1 MKTIAISLL
10 VAVAVVTL
18 LLACRQ
24 EDAPPLT
31 SGIEG
36 QALIGP
42 ACPVVREGSPCPD
55 QPFQA
60 TIVFRNAERSEKVR
74 TFTTDEDG
82 RFRVALAPGEYYIEP
97 QPPKPGAPPT
107 GMPQTVTV
115 PPDRFVQITVEY
127 DSGIR

>member
-1 MKTIAISLL
+1 MKTFTIFVLL
-10 VAVAVVTL
+10 AAVAL

-24 EDAPPLT
+24 EDSPPLT

-42 ACPVVREGSPCPD
+42 ACPVVREDTPCPD
-55 QPFQA
+55 QPFQS
-60 TIVFRNAERSEKVR
+60 TIVVRNAERSEKVR

-97 QPPKPGAPPT
+97 QPPNPGAPPT

-115 PPDRFVQITVEY
+115 PPDRFVQITIEY

>member
-1 MKTIAISLL
+1 MKPITVFVFLAAAAALW
-10 VAVAVVTL
+10 
-18 LLACRQ
+18 LACSDAQ
-24 EDAPPLT
+24 EAPAPT

-36 QALIGP
+36 QVLLGP

-60 TIVFRNAERSEKVR
+60 TIVVWDAERTRKAA
-74 TFTTDEDG
+74 TFTTDEVG
-82 RFRVALAPGEYYIEP
+82 RFRVALGPGEYYIDPEP
-97 QPPKPGAPPT
+97 PHPGAPPT

-115 PPDRFVQITVEY
+115 PPDRFAQITLEY